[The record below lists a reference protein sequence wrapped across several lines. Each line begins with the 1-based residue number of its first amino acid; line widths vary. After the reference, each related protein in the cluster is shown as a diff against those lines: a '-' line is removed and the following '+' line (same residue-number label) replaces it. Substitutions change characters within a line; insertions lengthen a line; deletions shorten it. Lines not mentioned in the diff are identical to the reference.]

1 MTGQDGNIEQQISNC
16 LYGTRPTSKHKR
28 KTAQY
33 KERKEHEGQVS
44 TVKETRTGQGDVTK
58 GITGTRGR
66 HKQRQSNV
74 LIYKTTKETLNK
86 DNTDKAAGAE
96 LWDSTPSQ
104 CLLASKPVQGG
115 GAL

>member
-66 HKQRQSNV
+66 HKQRQSNE
-74 LIYKTTKETLNK
+74 LRYKTTKETLNK